1 MVISELIYFPHLN
14 VMSFRAENK
23 FYKYL
28 SSYVLHMID
37 TQVFEFAQDVIK
49 AEMNFSKKFLL
60 KPDIQGIFLGEPMSF
75 LVIPYLN
82 KW

>member
-1 MVISELIYFPHLN
+1 
-14 VMSFRAENK
+14 MSFREEKK
-23 FYKYL
+23 FYEYL
-28 SSYVLHMID
+28 SSCVLYMID

-75 LVIPYLN
+75 LVIPYFH
-82 KW
+82 KWLVKTHRI